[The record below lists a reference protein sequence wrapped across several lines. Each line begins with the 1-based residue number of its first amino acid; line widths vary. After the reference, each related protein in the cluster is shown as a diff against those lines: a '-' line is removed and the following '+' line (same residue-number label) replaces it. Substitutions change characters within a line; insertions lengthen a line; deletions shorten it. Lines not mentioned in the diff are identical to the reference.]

1 MKILTPLFLLL
12 VLSAPLPVQAVGA
25 NARFVSEVESIQPGV
40 PFTVALLILP
50 DKHYHT
56 YWKYPGIVGLPTSIK
71 WQLPKGFRAGE
82 IAWPAPEVVDM
93 AGHPAHGFHRDLLLL
108 TVITPP
114 KKLPVNSVTLTGE
127 LAWMAC
133 HKECHPGFVTRRL
146 TLPVNRDREI
156 RPHPEWAAAIATER
170 EALPRETDLWKVS
183 IESKPDVTPVL
194 IRVRPRAGAA
204 ADPGEIY
211 FFSED
216 GQVTSEPAQKV
227 KRQPDGSYLIS
238 GTRSEFSPKKKT
250 TLPGTLVAS
259 GGWARG
265 KPLSAFRAE
274 PAYPGK

>member
-1 MKILTPLFLLL
+1 MKALISLFAVLLL
-12 VLSAPLPVQAVGA
+12 SLPLPVQAAGA
-25 NARFVSEVESIQPGV
+25 DIQFVSEVESVQPGV
-40 PFTVALLILP
+40 PFTVALHILP

-56 YWKYPGIVGLPTSIK
+56 YWKYPGIVGLPTSVK
-71 WQLPKGFRAGE
+71 WRLPEGFHAGE
-82 IAWPAPEVVDM
+82 IAWPTPEVVDM
-93 AGHPAHGFHRDLLLL
+93 AGHPAHGFHRELFLPV
-108 TVITPP
+108 VITPP
-114 KKLPVNSVTLTGE
+114 KKLPGNSVTLTGE

-146 TLPVNRDREI
+146 TLSVNRDREI

-194 IRVRPRAGAA
+194 IRGRPRPGAA

-216 GQVTSEPAQKV
+216 GQITSEPAQKV

-259 GGWARG
+259 GGWDRG